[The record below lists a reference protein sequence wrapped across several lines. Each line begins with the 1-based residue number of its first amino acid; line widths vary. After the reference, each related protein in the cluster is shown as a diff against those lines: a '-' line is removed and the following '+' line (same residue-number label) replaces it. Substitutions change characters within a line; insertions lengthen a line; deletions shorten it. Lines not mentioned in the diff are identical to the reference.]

1 VSTRVFSYMGTL
13 KVLSSEMEP
22 TEIRLILLGSF
33 DRTFLKDVGVL
44 AKFARPPSIESPLK
58 YESA

>member
-1 VSTRVFSYMGTL
+1 MYDRYKEKKHL
-13 KVLSSEMEP
+13 KVLSSEMDP
-22 TEIRLILLGSF
+22 AEI
-33 DRTFLKDVGVL
+33 L